1 MHIVHVDVH
10 DVIWYT
16 MAEVIDMPCTEA
28 RKRANAAYNRR
39 QDNIM
44 IRPSKDEGT
53 RIRQAAA
60 DAGMSVQAFILD
72 TLRARI
78 GTGDTETT
86 GQTES
91 CE

>member
-1 MHIVHVDVH
+1 
-10 DVIWYT
+10 
-16 MAEVIDMPCTEA
+16 MASEA
-28 RKRANAAYNRR
+28 KRKANIAYNKR

-44 IRPSKDEGT
+44 IRPSKDEGA

-60 DAGMSVQAFILD
+60 GAGMSVQAYILD

-78 GTGDTETT
+78 GAAGPETT
-86 GQTES
+86 TQDEG

>member
-1 MHIVHVDVH
+1 
-10 DVIWYT
+10 
-16 MAEVIDMPCTEA
+16 MATKA
-28 RKRANAAYNRR
+28 QRKAVSAYQKR

-78 GTGDTETT
+78 GTGDEETT

>member
-1 MHIVHVDVH
+1 
-10 DVIWYT
+10 
-16 MAEVIDMPCTEA
+16 MPLTDAQIKA
-28 RKRANAAYNRR
+28 RVNYNRR

-44 IRPSKDEGT
+44 IRPSKDEGA

-60 DAGMSVQAFILD
+60 DAGMSVQAYILD
-72 TLRARI
+72 TLRSRI